1 MPKNREDEKL
11 KQDAIGGDL
20 ENLEEL
26 LEGTYLS
33 APGVSRRPRVEV
45 GLELLLKG
53 ARKGYTI
60 DELVDDLDNYV
71 VDTYLSVLLAAGANP
86 DKLAS
91 RLGGEDL
98 VKHLN
103 GLLNAGAKIDINKLI
118 AKLNHDY
125 IVDHL
130 AELLAAGA
138 NPDKLVARLD
148 AKDIAYNMNK
158 LRAAGAKIDI
168 DELVGRLTPK
178 PIADNLDKLRAAGAK
193 INIARLLTKVSSTMV
208 RDNFGQFLRAGADPD
223 KLMERCDDV
232 RVLGWYVDELVAA
245 GAKIDVN
252 LLASRLFRRDA
263 FSWARNRRRLSK
275 YVEKFLSA
283 GMNPERLI
291 CVLSDSGMRW
301 WIKNDTIDLLAT
313 ATGVDSDE
321 IRSRLHL
328 QGR

>member
-1 MPKNREDEKL
+1 MPKNREDEKSEL
-11 KQDAIGGDL
+11 SSVMVDL
-20 ENLEEL
+20 ESL
-26 LEGTYLS
+26 LESYEDEKPES
-33 APGVSRRPRVEV
+33 SRVEV
-45 GLELLLKG
+45 SLELLLKG
-53 ARKGYTI
+53 AKKGYTI
-60 DELVDDLDNYV
+60 DELVDDLDEPV
-71 VDTYLSVLLAAGANP
+71 VAAHLPVLLDAGANP
-86 DKLAS
+86 D
-91 RLGGEDL
+91 
-98 VKHLN
+98 N
-103 GLLNAGAKIDINKLI
+103 
-118 AKLNHDY
+118 
-125 IVDHL
+125 
-130 AELLAAGA
+130 
-138 NPDKLVARLD
+138 LVARLND
-148 AKDIAYNMNK
+148 KDIVHH
-158 LRAAGAKIDI
+158 LDELLAAGAKIDI

-283 GMNPERLI
+283 GMDPEHLI
-291 CVLSDSGMRW
+291 CVLNDSGMRYW
-301 WIKNDTIDLLAT
+301 LKNDTIELLAT

-321 IRSRLHL
+321 IRARLH
-328 QGR
+328 R